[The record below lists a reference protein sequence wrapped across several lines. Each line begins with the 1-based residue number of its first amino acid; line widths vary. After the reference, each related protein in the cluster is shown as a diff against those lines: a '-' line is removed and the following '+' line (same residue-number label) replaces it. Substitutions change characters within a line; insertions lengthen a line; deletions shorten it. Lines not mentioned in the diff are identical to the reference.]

1 MFKTILSVAAIL
13 FVVTSMPQNNERY
26 KKRFAEPQ
34 SGQAQGVSGIC
45 IGRGNCGKHCWFC
58 CDDVEMR
65 RCHLVE
71 VESEAV
77 EKVTVPHPFF
87 TYSCPWTKTGF
98 C

>member
-26 KKRFAEPQ
+26 KKRFSEPQ

-77 EKVTVPHPFF
+77 EKVTFPHPFF
-87 TYSCPWTKTGF
+87 TKKPRLGVFS
-98 C
+98 

>member
-13 FVVTSMPQNNERY
+13 FVVVTSMPQNNERY

-34 SGQAQGVSGIC
+34 SGQAQVVSGIC

-65 RCHLVE
+65 RCHLVA

-77 EKVTVPHPFF
+77 EKVTVPPNPFF
-87 TYSCPWTKTGF
+87 T
-98 C
+98 